1 MTTWVAGRVVGFM
14 GLELYESAKTGEVQ
28 MLAVHPE
35 FQNHGIGTAL
45 NLFALQQMRAAGM
58 TLAVG
63 MGGDDDG
70 HAPARRSYE
79 KAGYTGLPLMRY
91 YQAL

>member
-1 MTTWVAGRVVGFM
+1 VTIPPSTAPDRP
-14 GLELYESAKTGEVQ
+14 
-28 MLAVHPE
+28 PE
-35 FQNHGIGTAL
+35 QKVYLVYDA
-45 NLFALQQMRAAGM
+45 RAAGM
-58 TLAVG
+58 TLAVVG
-63 MGGDDDG
+63 MGGDDG